1 MKYDLVFEGGG
12 AKGMVFV
19 GAMQVFEEEKHTFDR
34 LLGTSAGAITATLL
48 AAGYSSKEMLAA
60 LAEQAQGKSVFTTFM
75 ATPKKVESSA
85 FLNSDLN
92 KFFLDLDIPYVP
104 GFVETKLDKFVFDSL
119 AKSKL
124 GPNLYSLFE
133 LGGWFTADYF
143 LDWLKRKLNEGT
155 YKGKQRNFS
164 EMSLKQFYNA
174 TGTDLSLVASNTS
187 AHQLLV
193 LNHRTAP
200 RCPVAWAVRMSM
212 SIPLVW
218 PDVIWKKEWGKYQGE
233 DISGDAIVDG
243 GLLSNFPIELFL
255 SADKEVLAVMGPHKP
270 DAQVLGMLIDET
282 KPVTIS
288 DETTMP
294 EADKLSPTDVR
305 LVQRLLNL
313 IDTVTQAHDKMVMDA
328 NQNLVVRLP
337 AKGYGTT
344 EFDMSEQKRK
354 TLVAAGKR
362 TMQEFFTVQ
371 KQQKGG
377 APTVSRVKAEKS
389 MDRIATNLV
398 SFKKGYL

>member
-60 LAEQAQGKSVFTTFM
+60 LAEQAQGRSVFTTFM
-75 ATPKKVESSA
+75 APPKKVEPSA

-104 GFVETKLDKFVFDSL
+104 GFVETKLDKFIFDSL

-143 LDWLKRKLNEGT
+143 LDWLKRKLNEGA
-155 YKGKQRNFS
+155 YNGKKRNFS

-174 TGTDLSLVASNTS
+174 TGTDLTLVASNTS

-193 LNHRTAP
+193 LNHHTTP

-218 PDVIWKKEWGKYQGE
+218 PDVTWKREWGKYQGE

-255 SADKEVLAVMGPHKP
+255 STDKDVLAVMGPHKP
-270 DAQVLGMLIDET
+270 DAQVLGLLIDET

-288 DETTMP
+288 DEATTP
-294 EADKLSPTDVR
+294 KTDKISPTDVR

-313 IDTVTQAHDKMVMDA
+313 VDTVTQAHDKMVMDA

-344 EFDMSEQKRK
+344 EFDMSEQKRN

-362 TMQEFFTVQ
+362 TMQEFFAA
-371 KQQKGG
+371 QKGG
-377 APTVSRVKAEKS
+377 APTDTPVSAQNG

>member
-19 GAMQVFEEEKHTFDR
+19 GAMEVFEEEKHSFDR

-60 LAEQAQGKSVFTTFM
+60 LAEQAEGKSVFTTFM
-75 ATPKKVESSA
+75 ATPRKVEPSA

-104 GFVETKLDKFVFDSL
+104 GFVETKLDKFIFESL

-155 YKGKQRNFS
+155 YKGKPRNFS

-200 RCPVAWAVRMSM
+200 RCPLAWAVRMSM

-233 DISGDAIVDG
+233 DITDDAIVDG

-255 SADKEVLAVMGPHKP
+255 SSDREVLEVMGSHKP
-270 DAQVLGMLIDET
+270 DVQVLGMLIDET
-282 KPVTIS
+282 KAVTKS
-288 DETTMP
+288 DKSVKSDV
-294 EADKLSPTDVR
+294 DKLSPTDVQ
-305 LVQRLLNL
+305 LVKRLLNL

-337 AKGYGTT
+337 AKGSGTT
-344 EFDMSEQKRK
+344 EFDMSEQKREV
-354 TLVAAGKR
+354 LVAAGKR
-362 TMQEFFTVQ
+362 TMRKFFAA
-371 KQQKGG
+371 QKGVTATG
-377 APTVSRVKAEKS
+377 SQVSAQKNT
-389 MDRIATNLV
+389 DRIATNLV